1 VVVATHNRLDTL
13 TRTLKRLT
21 DLPERPGIVVID
33 NGSSDGTA
41 DAIRVRYPDVRIIA
55 LDRNL
60 GAAGRNLGV
69 RAARAPYV
77 AFSDDDSW
85 WAPGA
90 LSRAST
96 YFASHPRLGGIS
108 ARILVGPDERLDPT
122 SALMARSPLDADG
135 LPGPG
140 VLGFV
145 ACGAVVRREAFLETS
160 GFHPRYGLG
169 GEEDLLAI
177 DLTAAGW
184 HLVYLED
191 VVAHHHPASGPR
203 PGKRRRTVRNALWTA
218 WLRRPFRSALGRS
231 VVLSR
236 EAVRDAAGRRGLAQA
251 MAGLPWILLERRL
264 VPDEVEQALRAVQA
278 AEVHGTLQSPARR
291 PRLTT

>member
-1 VVVATHNRLDTL
+1 LDTL

-41 DAIRVRYPDVRIIA
+41 DAIRVRYPYVRIIA

-122 SALMARSPLDADG
+122 SALMARSPLNATAF
-135 LPGPG
+135 P
-140 VLGFV
+140 
-145 ACGAVVRREAFLETS
+145 VRAFWGS
-160 GFHPRYGLG
+160 WR
-169 GEEDLLAI
+169 
-177 DLTAAGW
+177 AGRW
-184 HLVYLED
+184 FAE
-191 VVAHHHPASGPR
+191 
-203 PGKRRRTVRNALWTA
+203 RRFW
-218 WLRRPFRSALGRS
+218 RRPVSTLDMGWEAKRTCSRS
-231 VVLSR
+231 
-236 EAVRDAAGRRGLAQA
+236 
-251 MAGLPWILLERRL
+251 
-264 VPDEVEQALRAVQA
+264 
-278 AEVHGTLQSPARR
+278 T
-291 PRLTT
+291 